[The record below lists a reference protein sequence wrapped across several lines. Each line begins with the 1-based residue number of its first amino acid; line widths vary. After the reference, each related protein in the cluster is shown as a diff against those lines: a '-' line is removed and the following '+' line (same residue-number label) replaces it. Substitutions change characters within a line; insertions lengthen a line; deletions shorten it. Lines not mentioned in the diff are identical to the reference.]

1 MTAGKR
7 KISDQAVTKATG
19 RTWSEWFQI
28 IEEAE
33 KRSERDRWPHKLI
46 VSHIED
52 RYSLSP
58 WWCQMVASSYESF
71 RGRREL
77 GETAPASFRLSS
89 RITIWTSNKIHA
101 LHVDNEAP
109 ITVPA

>member
-1 MTAGKR
+1 MTADKR

-77 GETAPASFRLSS
+77 GETAAAGFEIGVRETVQSSDPKHGGKFSHLS
-89 RITIWTSNKIHA
+89 R
-101 LHVDNEAP
+101 
-109 ITVPA
+109 